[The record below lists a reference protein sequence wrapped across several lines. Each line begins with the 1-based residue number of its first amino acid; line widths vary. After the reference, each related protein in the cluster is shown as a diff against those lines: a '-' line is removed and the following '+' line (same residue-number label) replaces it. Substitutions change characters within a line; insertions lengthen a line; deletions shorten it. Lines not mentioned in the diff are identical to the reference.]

1 MGKIKLLEWMRNEN
15 GEANLGMASGNKTE
29 LDQRERERERETLRK
44 KSNGQNSLKVDDKR
58 NIKKTK
64 F

>member
-29 LDQRERERERETLRK
+29 LDQRERERERERDVEKEKQRSKLFE
-44 KSNGQNSLKVDDKR
+44 SG
-58 NIKKTK
+58 
-64 F
+64 

>member
-1 MGKIKLLEWMRNEN
+1 MRNEN

>member
-29 LDQRERERERETLRK
+29 LDQRERERERDVEKEKQRSKLFE
-44 KSNGQNSLKVDDKR
+44 SG
-58 NIKKTK
+58 
-64 F
+64 

>member
-29 LDQRERERERETLRK
+29 LDQRERERETLRK